1 MSMDSIR
8 QTVVQSGAALVM
20 MLCATWASG
29 QSMGMM
35 RGMGPMGPMMG
46 PTAMLTRQDAGSAGD
61 MSVVH
66 DLLLNNSKIRRSVTN
81 LPDGIKTVTESDDPQ
96 VARALQAHVAS
107 MSQRL
112 EDGREFNIF
121 SETLPVLFA
130 NAKKITSQVEPT
142 AKGLVVT
149 RTSSDP
155 KVIAALQGHAAEV
168 TELARDGMLAMHRG
182 MMRRMASVQPQR

>member
-1 MSMDSIR
+1 MDTMR
-8 QTVVQSGAALVM
+8 QTVVRSGAVLVL

-35 RGMGPMGPMMG
+35 RGMGQMGPMMG

-66 DLLLNNSKIRRSVTN
+66 GLLSNNSKIRRSVTN

-96 VARALQAHVAS
+96 VVQALKAHVAS

-121 SETLPVLFA
+121 SDTLPVLFS
-130 NAKKITSQVEPT
+130 NAKKITSHVEPT
-142 AKGLVVT
+142 PGGVVVT
-149 RTSSDP
+149 RTSTDP
-155 KVIAALQGHAAEV
+155 KVVAALQGHAAEV
-168 TELARDGMLAMHRG
+168 TELVRDGMLAMHRG
-182 MMRRMASVQPQR
+182 MMRRMVSAQPQR